1 MQLVPLHLAP
11 FVSTYLQQEVMSGL
25 VGKQK
30 TTMMGETKG
39 GTKWDMLA
47 GAVLVADI
55 SGFTPLTERL
65 TKKGPGGIELLTK
78 CINSYF
84 DLIIGTVKAHGGDVI
99 KFAGDAVICL
109 FKRDGPEYGSPEERL
124 DSAVQAAVW
133 AGLAR
138 VTALFCSQNT
148 LN

>member
-1 MQLVPLHLAP
+1 
-11 FVSTYLQQEVMSGL
+11 
-25 VGKQK
+25 
-30 TTMMGETKG
+30 MMGETKA
-39 GTKWDMLA
+39 GTKYDMLP

-109 FKRDGPEYGSPEERL
+109 FRRAGPEYGSAE
-124 DSAVQAAVW
+124 V
-133 AGLAR
+133 GLYE
-138 VTALFCSQNT
+138 F
-148 LN
+148 